1 MTSQQIGQMGWP
13 RNVSINIIFG
23 EYLYGERTVDS
34 LPKIHVFT
42 SGVHS
47 WTYSELSFMLSL
59 GLPDYNVNQ
68 DNVRMLPHPL
78 DALIGRVPGQ
88 LSIVTQP

>member
-47 WTYSELSFMLSL
+47 
-59 GLPDYNVNQ
+59 
-68 DNVRMLPHPL
+68 
-78 DALIGRVPGQ
+78 
-88 LSIVTQP
+88 